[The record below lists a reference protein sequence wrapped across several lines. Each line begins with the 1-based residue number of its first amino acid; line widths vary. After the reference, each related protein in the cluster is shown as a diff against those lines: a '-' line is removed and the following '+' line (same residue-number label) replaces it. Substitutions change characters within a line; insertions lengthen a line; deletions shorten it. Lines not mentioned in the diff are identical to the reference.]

1 MHPQDKTP
9 EWLRRTQER
18 SWEPEILISGI
29 VLLALTQ
36 VPRLLDQ
43 LHFFLEENTSA
54 FWFYTANSD
63 DVVIALLKASSYWLI
78 AGLITHLVMRSVWV
92 SFVGLSYAY
101 PRGIQFDKLKLKPW
115 FQQRLSKMP
124 DFEASVVRLENI
136 CSSLYAVA
144 FMLVMVTLS
153 ACFYG
158 IFIILFAVVLA
169 WLFPVLVDESNFMD
183 YLLLGFTGL
192 VAVPY
197 FIDFL
202 TLGWLKR
209 IRGFW
214 KVYRPLYIFMGWI
227 TLAGVYRGIY
237 YGLVTNLH
245 RGWTRVALILFVG
258 LSFLMVG
265 ALDRSSNFAWG
276 SSMYRLEFGIAT
288 IDGYY
293 RDQSPPRYSTWAH
306 IQSATIENNT
316 LELFLPHKVQFEKS
330 VELACDENLLL
341 NGETAD
347 TSNAGV
353 QNLKCLAAFH
363 QIYINDKPV
372 VPERYYMRNLNATS
386 QTGLFT
392 WIDISEL
399 PAGMHELSVRI
410 NFPGRKDQERA
421 LIPFFKVV
429 NRAD

>member
-1 MHPQDKTP
+1 MSQQQSTP

-43 LHFFLEENTSA
+43 LHYFLEERTA
-54 FWFYTANSD
+54 MFWFYTANTD
-63 DVVIALLKASSYWLI
+63 DVVIALLKTSSYWLI

-101 PRGIQFDKLKLKPW
+101 PRGIQLEKLKLKPW
-115 FQQRLSKMP
+115 FENRLSRLP

-158 IFIILFAVVLA
+158 VFMIFLAVVLGT
-169 WLFPVLVDESNFMD
+169 LFPNFAEIPYALD
-183 YLLLGFTGL
+183 YSLLGFTVL
-192 VAVPY
+192 VALPY

-214 KVYRPLYIFMGWI
+214 KVYRPVYVFMSWI

-245 RGWTRVALILFVG
+245 RGWTRLALISFVV
-258 LSFLMVG
+258 LSFMLVG
-265 ALDRSSNFAWG
+265 ALDRSTTGIWG
-276 SSMYRLEFGIAT
+276 SGMIKFEFGT
-288 IDGYY
+288 STYDGYY

-316 LELFLPHKVQFEKS
+316 LELFLPHKVQFEKFIQ
-330 VELACDENLLL
+330 
-341 NGETAD
+341 ETCEA
-347 TSNAGV
+347 
-353 QNLKCLAAFH
+353 NLKLKGDSSKAKDDIERNHQCMTAFYN
-363 QIYINDKPV
+363 IYIDGEPAD
-372 VPERYYMRNLNATS
+372 PQQFLFRRLYATE
-386 QTGLFT
+386 QVGVFAWL
-392 WIDISEL
+392 DISHL
-399 PAGMHELSVRI
+399 PAGMHELSVHC
-410 NFPGRKDQERA
+410 NFPIEKDQHRA
-421 LIPFFKVV
+421 QIPFFKT
-429 NRAD
+429 NQ